1 MAMQDQTVTYQADGL
16 TLKSR
21 LFFEP
26 GSGKRPAVLVFPE
39 IFGLGDHA
47 IGRAKRLVD
56 EGYVAMAC
64 DIHGDGKR
72 YEDLQEA
79 MGQLQIMYADRN
91 KIRARARAALDLLKA
106 RPEVDGGH
114 IAAIGH
120 CFGGTMAIELA
131 RSGADVK
138 AVVGFHSGLSSGTP
152 KTDPKTVRGKVLVCI
167 GADDSFISPQER
179 ADFEAEMR
187 AGDVDWQMHLYGG
200 VVHSFT
206 DPEADKRGM
215 PQAMRY
221 SASAERRS
229 WEAMQELFS
238 DTMR

>member
-1 MAMQDQTVTYQADGL
+1 MAL
-16 TLKSR
+16 
-21 LFFEP
+21 
-26 GSGKRPAVLVFPE
+26 
-39 IFGLGDHA
+39 
-47 IGRAKRLVD
+47 
-56 EGYVAMAC
+56 AC
-64 DIHGDGKR
+64 DIHGDAKR

-79 MGQLQIMYADRN
+79 MGKLQILYADRN
-91 KIRARARAALDLLKA
+91 KIRARARAAMDLLTA
-106 RPEVDGGH
+106 RPEVDAGK

-152 KTDPKTVRGKVLVCI
+152 KTEPKAVRGKVLVCI
-167 GADDSFISPQER
+167 GGDDAFIKPQER

-206 DPEADKRGM
+206 DPEAGKRGM
-215 PQAMRY
+215 PEAMRY
-221 SASAERRS
+221 SASAEARS
-229 WEAMQELFS
+229 WAAMQELFAE
-238 DTMR
+238 TLR